1 LFADV
6 EGDEGMSKVGLVVL
20 IVGIVGV
27 LLGGGVLVVSLLLP
41 ALTDGRTSWDEAML
55 GIIPGALLL
64 SISFVVAV
72 AGLVV
77 LIVKRGKKTQ
87 PLTNV

>member
-1 LFADV
+1 
-6 EGDEGMSKVGLVVL
+6 MSKVGLVVL